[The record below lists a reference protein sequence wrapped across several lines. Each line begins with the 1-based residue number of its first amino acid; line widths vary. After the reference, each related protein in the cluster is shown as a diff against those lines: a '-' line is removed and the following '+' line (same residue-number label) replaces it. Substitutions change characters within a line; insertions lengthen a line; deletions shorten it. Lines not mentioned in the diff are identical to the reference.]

1 MTGPGRRPSARRRS
15 VLTATGVG
23 VAVGVALSACT
34 PAPAAPPPAPAAPS
48 SSPLA
53 PSPPATAPA
62 ALSVA
67 PASEPPVASA
77 AASAAPR
84 QIPAPSS
91 GSPTLR
97 PPAQTAPPVAAS
109 DRSRAAASGPAARA
123 PALPPPVQ
131 PEQGSRYW
139 AVVLEVG
146 TDPQEPQLTRAVQRL
161 RSLGRPDAGVDEL
174 ACLQG
179 AQEALQLDPD
189 TMYYAVAVLVA
200 DRAAVRRATAA
211 LDSPVAGSAQIT
223 AYCLD

>member
-1 MTGPGRRPSARRRS
+1 M
-15 VLTATGVG
+15 
-23 VAVGVALSACT
+23 
-34 PAPAAPPPAPAAPS
+34 
-48 SSPLA
+48 
-53 PSPPATAPA
+53 
-62 ALSVA
+62 
-67 PASEPPVASA
+67 
-77 AASAAPR
+77 
-84 QIPAPSS
+84 
-91 GSPTLR
+91 
-97 PPAQTAPPVAAS
+97 
-109 DRSRAAASGPAARA
+109 
-123 PALPPPVQ
+123 Q

-200 DRAAVRRATAA
+200 DRAAARRATAA
-211 LDSPVAGSAQIT
+211 LDSPIAGSAQIT